1 LDDTQLYP
9 YYYNYFIGTNDDVN
23 NEPVWK
29 SKAEGQR
36 MAKSGIHCDSRKD
49 ADSSRKLIEIERN
62 LNRMKLG
69 SRRAL
74 PYREPNTKD
83 YSLNQDC
90 MRSGSASGRP
100 K

>member
-9 YYYNYFIGTNDDVN
+9 YYYNYFVGANDNVN
-23 NEPVWK
+23 NEPLWK
-29 SKAEGQR
+29 RNAEGQR
-36 MAKSGIHCDSRKD
+36 MAMSGIHSDPRKD
-49 ADSSRKLIEIERN
+49 SDSNRKLTEMERN
-62 LNRMKLG
+62 LNRLKLG

-74 PYREPNTKD
+74 PYRDPNAID

-90 MRSGSASGRP
+90 LRSGSASGRR